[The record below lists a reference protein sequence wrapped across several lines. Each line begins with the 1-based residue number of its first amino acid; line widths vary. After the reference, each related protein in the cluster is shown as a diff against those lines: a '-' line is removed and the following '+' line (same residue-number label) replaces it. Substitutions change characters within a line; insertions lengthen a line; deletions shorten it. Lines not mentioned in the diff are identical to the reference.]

1 MGARS
6 ADRTRSVSGR
16 RKNSLSSEH
25 EPIYDN
31 SGTRIPNLN
40 PARGLQT
47 FSRMIN
53 LGIVGLGPVWES
65 RYRPVLDKLQHRVRI
80 RAVFDPVASR
90 ADEVAATL
98 RAASYQGVLA
108 LMSHADIRGILL
120 LDSSWYGKALIH
132 FLRHA
137 RKPVYIA
144 GSLGEDWDEL
154 SRLRS
159 LVESEGLLLMPEFS
173 RRFTPATC
181 RLHELIA
188 TRLGRPRHIAIDAVS
203 PAPDSPDAIP
213 GQKAGTDFLVG
224 LLDWCRYV
232 IRSTTVRLEAQSLD
246 PAVPTERPHHRVA
259 IEFGDAREQGRGRST
274 AELVVRHPV
283 ASGAEPVLPPTG
295 LCFTVLCEKGEAV
308 IEGPAQIRWTLTG
321 GETATES
328 LTADRSEVEVMI
340 DHFCRRLVGGL
351 IPVADISD
359 VCRSLRLVHA
369 TRQSL
374 ASSAPIPLNG
384 DYA

>member
-1 MGARS
+1 
-6 ADRTRSVSGR
+6 
-16 RKNSLSSEH
+16 
-25 EPIYDN
+25 
-31 SGTRIPNLN
+31 
-40 PARGLQT
+40 
-47 FSRMIN
+47 MIN

-65 RYRPVLDKLQHRVRI
+65 RYRPVLEKLQHRVRI

-90 ADEVAATL
+90 CDEVAATL
-98 RAASYQGVLA
+98 RAAPYQGVLA
-108 LMSHADIRGILL
+108 LLTHADVRGILL
-120 LDSSWYGKALIH
+120 LDSSWYGTALIH
-132 FLRHA
+132 FLRQA
-137 RKPVYIA
+137 RKPVYVA

-159 LVESEGLLLMPEFS
+159 LVESEGLLVMPEFS

-188 TRLGRPRHIAIDAVS
+188 TRLGRPRHIAIDAIP

-232 IRSTTVRLEAQSLD
+232 VRATTIRLEARPLD
-246 PAVPTERPHHRVA
+246 PASPSGAPQHHVA
-259 IEFGDAREQGRGRST
+259 IEFAEGREHGPVSST
-274 AELVVRHPV
+274 AELRVRHHE
-283 ASGAEPVLPPTG
+283 ASSDKAAPNRSQLS
-295 LCFTVLCEKGEAV
+295 FTILCEKGEAV
-308 IEGPAQIRWTLTG
+308 IEGPAQIRWKVTG

-359 VCRSLRLVHA
+359 VCRCLRLVHA

-374 ASSAPIPLNG
+374 ATSAPVSLNG
-384 DYA
+384 EFA

>member
-1 MGARS
+1 
-6 ADRTRSVSGR
+6 
-16 RKNSLSSEH
+16 
-25 EPIYDN
+25 
-31 SGTRIPNLN
+31 
-40 PARGLQT
+40 
-47 FSRMIN
+47 MIN

-65 RYRPVLDKLQHRVRI
+65 RYRPVLEKLQHRVRI

-90 ADEVAATL
+90 CDEVAGTL
-98 RAASYQGVLA
+98 RAAPYQGVLA
-108 LMSHADIRGILL
+108 LLTHADVRGILL
-120 LDSSWYGKALIH
+120 LDTSWYGNAVIH
-132 FLRHA
+132 FLRQT

-144 GSLGEDWDEL
+144 GSLGEDWEEL

-159 LVESEGLLLMPEFS
+159 LVESEGLLVMPEFS

-188 TRLGRPRHIAIDAVS
+188 TRLGRPTHIAIDAIH
-203 PAPDSPDAIP
+203 PAPDSTDAIP
-213 GQKAGTDFLVG
+213 GQKAGTDFLIG

-232 IRSTTVRLEAQSLD
+232 VRLTTIRLEARSLD
-246 PAVPTERPHHRVA
+246 ATSAAEKSHHHVA
-259 IEFGDAREQGRGRST
+259 IEFGEGKDHGTVRST
-274 AELVVRHPV
+274 AELLVRHHDAAVEKSAPNRCHP
-283 ASGAEPVLPPTG
+283 S
-295 LCFTVLCEKGEAV
+295 FTVVCEKGEAV
-308 IEGPAQIRWTLTG
+308 IEGPAQIRWKLTG

-359 VCRSLRLVHA
+359 VCRCLSLVRA

-374 ASSAPIPLNG
+374 ATAAPIRLNG
-384 DYA
+384 EFA

>member
-1 MGARS
+1 
-6 ADRTRSVSGR
+6 
-16 RKNSLSSEH
+16 
-25 EPIYDN
+25 
-31 SGTRIPNLN
+31 
-40 PARGLQT
+40 
-47 FSRMIN
+47 MIN

-65 RYRPVLDKLQHRVRI
+65 RYRPVLEKLQHRVRI

-90 ADEVAATL
+90 CEEVSATL
-98 RAASYQGVLA
+98 RAAPYQGVLA
-108 LMSHADIRGILL
+108 LLTHADVRGILL
-120 LDSSWYGKALIH
+120 LDSSWHGNAVIH
-132 FLRHA
+132 FLRQT

-144 GSLGEDWDEL
+144 GSLGEDWEEL

-188 TRLGRPRHIAIDAVS
+188 TRLGRPKHIAIDAMH
-203 PAPDSPDAIP
+203 PAPDSTDAIP
-213 GQKAGTDFLVG
+213 GQKAGTDFLLG

-232 IRSTTVRLEAQSLD
+232 IRLSTIRLEARPLD
-246 PAVPTERPHHRVA
+246 PSSPPDQPQHRVA
-259 IEFGDAREQGRGRST
+259 IEFGDGREHDGPARST
-274 AELVVRHPV
+274 AELVVRHHQ
-283 ASGAEPVLPPTG
+283 ASSEKPAPNCSHPS
-295 LCFTVLCEKGEAV
+295 FTIVCEKGEAV
-308 IEGPAQIRWTLTG
+308 IEGPTQIRWKLTG

-359 VCRSLRLVHA
+359 VCRCLRLVHA

-374 ASSAPIPLNG
+374 ATSAPIPLNG
-384 DYA
+384 EFA

>member
-1 MGARS
+1 
-6 ADRTRSVSGR
+6 
-16 RKNSLSSEH
+16 
-25 EPIYDN
+25 
-31 SGTRIPNLN
+31 
-40 PARGLQT
+40 
-47 FSRMIN
+47 MIN

-65 RYRPVLDKLQHRVRI
+65 RYRPVLEKLQHRVRI

-90 ADEVAATL
+90 CEEVAATL
-98 RAASYQGVLA
+98 RAAPYQGVLA
-108 LMSHADIRGILL
+108 LLTHADIRGILV
-120 LDSSWYGKALIH
+120 LDSSWYGNVLIH
-132 FLRHA
+132 FLRQA

-159 LVESEGLLLMPEFS
+159 LVESEGLLVMPEFS

-188 TRLGRPRHIAIDAVS
+188 TRLGRPQHIAIDAV
-203 PAPDSPDAIP
+203 PPPPDSADAIP

-232 IRSTTVRLEAQSLD
+232 VRLTTIRLEARPLD
-246 PAVPTERPHHRVA
+246 PATPDAPHHHVA
-259 IEFGDAREQGRGRST
+259 IEFGDGREHGPARST
-274 AELVVRHPV
+274 AELRVRHYDA
-283 ASGAEPVLPPTG
+283 ASDKTRPAGPYLS
-295 LCFTVLCEKGEAV
+295 FTIICEKGEAV
-308 IEGPAQIRWTLTG
+308 IEGPAHIRWTVTG

-359 VCRSLRLVHA
+359 VCRCLRLVHA
-369 TRQSL
+369 TKQSL
-374 ASSAPIPLNG
+374 ATAAPIPLNG
-384 DYA
+384 EFA

>member
-1 MGARS
+1 
-6 ADRTRSVSGR
+6 
-16 RKNSLSSEH
+16 
-25 EPIYDN
+25 
-31 SGTRIPNLN
+31 
-40 PARGLQT
+40 
-47 FSRMIN
+47 MIN

-65 RYRPVLDKLQHRVRI
+65 RYRPVLEKLQHRVRI

-90 ADEVAATL
+90 CDEVAGTL
-98 RAASYQGVLA
+98 RAAPYQGVLA
-108 LMSHADIRGILL
+108 LMSHADVRGILL

-137 RKPVYIA
+137 RKPVYLA

-159 LVESEGLLLMPEFS
+159 LVESEGLLVMPEFS

-188 TRLGRPRHIAIDAVS
+188 TRLGRPRHIAIDAVA
-203 PAPDSPDAIP
+203 PAHDSPDAIP
-213 GQKAGTDFLVG
+213 GQKAGTDFLLG

-232 IRSTTVRLEAQSLD
+232 IRSTTVRLEARHLD
-246 PAVPTERPHHRVA
+246 PSASPDKPHHRVA
-259 IEFGDAREQGRGRST
+259 IEFADGRDHEHGPST
-274 AELVVRHPV
+274 AELVVRHPSPSDEV
-283 ASGAEPVLPPTG
+283 PATAAARLR
-295 LCFTVLCEKGEAV
+295 FTVRCEKGEAV
-308 IEGPAQIRWTLTG
+308 IDGPAQIRWTLTG

-359 VCRSLRLVHA
+359 VCRCLRLVHA
-369 TRQSL
+369 TKQSL
-374 ASSAPIPLNG
+374 ATSAPIPLNG